1 MILDKKIC
9 GAEITILIHTLNRH
23 RFLNRTLRYYESM
36 SFKGKILIGDSSRDM
51 EADRNRDIV
60 ARYNKNLDIDL
71 IECPAPVKTT
81 KVDWIGFAGDAIA
94 TKQLLSL
101 VNTKYATFCGD
112 DDFLIPSV
120 LTDCVRHLE
129 EFDDYVAVCGQRV
142 EFGIKDDRVMG
153 DITWAN
159 LVEHTKLNA
168 QTAVSRWS
176 AYSARAISPIYSVMR
191 VGDWLNAYK
200 HVEKVPMRYI
210 GSEFLPSSIISISG
224 KMGYIDRLMIM
235 HQHHEDRIVD
245 WNKVNF
251 YSMLM
256 HAEWSNSVYNLRNIL
271 ASAIAEKD
279 MIEFEKAEEE
289 FDKGFWRHFSA
300 HLASQYDSVYQNN
313 QGYNPSLILTLASF
327 IRGLRNKATS
337 TNKSSGFNLLESL
350 LNPSHSYNQDFMPV
364 YDLITKTDD

>member
-1 MILDKKIC
+1 MIS
-9 GAEITILIHTLNRH
+9 GAEITILIPTLNRY

-36 SFKGKILIGDSSRDM
+36 SFKGKILIGDSSRDI
-51 EADRNRDIV
+51 EADKNRDIV

-71 IECPAPVKTT
+71 IECPAPIKTT
-81 KVDWIGFAGDAIA
+81 KVDWIGFAGEAIA
-94 TKQLLSL
+94 MKQLLSL

-120 LTDCVRHLE
+120 LIDCAQHLE
-129 EFDDYVAVCGQRV
+129 EFDDYVAVCGKRV
-142 EFGIKDDRVMG
+142 EFGLKDDRVAGEM
-153 DITWAN
+153 TWAR

-168 QTAVSRWS
+168 ETAVSRWA
-176 AYSARAISPIYSVMR
+176 AYSSRAISPIYSVMR
-191 VGDWLNAYK
+191 VSNWLNAYK
-200 HVEKVPMRYI
+200 DLDKVPLRYI
-210 GSEFLPSSIISISG
+210 GSEFLPSSMIAISG
-224 KMGYIDRLMIM
+224 KMAYIDRLMIM
-235 HQHHEDRIVD
+235 HQHHEDRILD
-245 WNKVNF
+245 WSKINF

-256 HAEWSNSVYNLRNIL
+256 HSGWSNSVNNLRNIL

-350 LNPSHSYNQDFMPV
+350 LKPSHSYNQDFMPV